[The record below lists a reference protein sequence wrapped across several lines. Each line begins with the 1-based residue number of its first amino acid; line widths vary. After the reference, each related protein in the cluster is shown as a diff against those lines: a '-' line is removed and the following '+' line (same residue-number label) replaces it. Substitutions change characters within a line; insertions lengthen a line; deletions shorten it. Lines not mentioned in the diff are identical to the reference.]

1 MNLPSWVWPV
11 AAIAFVLLLK
21 RVFGAARAPAGV
33 VQEKLKS
40 GAVVLDVRSAGEFR
54 GGAYP
59 GAKNIPLQELSRRM
73 GELPPNK
80 PIVVYCASGAR
91 SGMAAR
97 MLAKAGRDVVNAGG
111 LGQMPA

>member
-1 MNLPSWVWPV
+1 MSLPSWVWVV
-11 AAIAFVLLLK
+11 AAIAVVLLLK
-21 RVFGAARAPAGV
+21 RVLGVGRAPLAV
-33 VQEKLKS
+33 VQEKLKA

-59 GAKNIPLQELSRRM
+59 GARNIPLQELSGRM
-73 GELPPNK
+73 GELPQNK

-97 MLAKAGRDVVNAGG
+97 LLARAGRDVVNGGG
-111 LGQMPA
+111 LVQMPR